1 MAGLPTN
8 LRITPSQ
15 EPSQNDLDYWLGRAK
30 ARALADR
37 LASEQTKSDAVKD
50 DAGWVEEATKD
61 TFTWVTQHTKT
72 YNEHFREEGRPC
84 AEESFPAFEYFR
96 DFFELLAAEQIVW
109 LEKSR
114 DLMVSWACVAYL
126 TLN

>member
-1 MAGLPTN
+1 MGGPQKN
-8 LRITPSQ
+8 SGITRLV
-15 EPSQNDLDYWLGRAK
+15 EPSPVVLDYWLERAK
-30 ARALADR
+30 ARASADR

-84 AEESFPAFEYFR
+84 AEEAFPPLDYFR
-96 DFFELLAAEQIVW
+96 DLFEVFDRE
-109 LEKSR
+109 
-114 DLMVSWACVAYL
+114 
-126 TLN
+126 